1 MRMTPSPPL
10 RAGKTDRLVVLDGLR
25 GVAAFAVIL
34 DHVPSESLRAL
45 LPGRYLAV
53 DFFLVLS
60 GLVLARAYGTQLEKP
75 GMAWSFIKARII
87 RLYPF
92 YLVGLL
98 FGLSVATLLAYL
110 QWSEYGYSGIAVGLV
125 FGLLFLPDPATMHTD
140 AETLFPLNPP
150 TWTVFMELV
159 VNIIY
164 ATTIRFLRQNVLIVV
179 LGILGVACAI
189 SIMSSEDLG
198 PGWKWSHLETGLV
211 RVLFTFLMGVCL
223 QRVLHHAKAFT
234 VPAWIAF
241 ALLIIIMAFPAS
253 EALRRPYDALTALVL
268 MPALI
273 FVSANARVSGFFSR
287 LCIWLG
293 AVSYGVYI
301 LHYPIYLGLNTIMVG
316 LDIQVFGFATVALTA
331 LISAGTAQLVAKL
344 FEKPVRQLLSR
355 RFLPSK
361 PATPR

>member
-1 MRMTPSPPL
+1 MTPSPPL
-10 RAGKTDRLVVLDGLR
+10 RASKAERLVVLDGLR

-60 GLVLARAYGTQLEKP
+60 GLVLARAYGAQLEKP
-75 GMAWSFIKARII
+75 GMAWAFIRARII

-92 YLVGLL
+92 YFVGLL
-98 FGLSVATLLAYL
+98 FGLSVTIMQVYL
-110 QWSEYGYSGIAVGLV
+110 EWSHYGYSGIAISLA
-125 FGLLFLPDPATMHTD
+125 FGILFLPDPATMHTD

-150 TWTVFMELV
+150 AWTVFMELV

-164 ATTIRFLRQNVLIVV
+164 ATTTRFLRQNVLIIV
-179 LGILGVACAI
+179 LCILGVACTMA
-189 SIMSSEDLG
+189 IMSTEDLG
-198 PGWKWSHLETGLV
+198 PGWKWSHLQTGLV

-223 QRVLHHAKAFT
+223 QRVLHHAKGFT
-234 VPAWIAF
+234 MPAWIAF
-241 ALLIIIMAFPAS
+241 VLLVMIMAFPAS
-253 EALRRPYDALTALVL
+253 DSLRRPYDALTAIVL

-273 FVSANARVSGFFSR
+273 FVSANAQVSGLFSR

-316 LDIQVFGFATVALTA
+316 LDIHAFGFVTVVLTA
-331 LISAGTAQLVAKL
+331 LISAVIAQLVAIF
-344 FEKPVRQLLSR
+344 FEKPVRLFLSR
-355 RFLPSK
+355 RFM
-361 PATPR
+361 PRKETSAS

>member
-1 MRMTPSPPL
+1 MTPSPPR

-60 GLVLARAYGTQLEKP
+60 GLVLARAYGAQLDKP
-75 GMAWSFIKARII
+75 AMAWAFIKARMI

-92 YLVGLL
+92 YFVGLL

-110 QWSEYGYSGIAVGLV
+110 QWSEYSYSGIAISLA

-150 TWTVFMELV
+150 AWTVFMELV
-159 VNIIY
+159 VNIVY
-164 ATTIRFLRQNVLIVV
+164 ATTIRFLRQNALILM
-179 LGILGVACAI
+179 LGILGVVCAL

-198 PGWKWSHLETGLV
+198 PGWKWSHLQTGLI

-241 ALLIIIMAFPAS
+241 VLLVMIMAFPAS
-253 EALRRPYDALTALVL
+253 EPLRRPYDALTAIVL

-301 LHYPIYLGLNTIMVG
+301 LHYPIYLGLNTVMAG
-316 LDIQVFGFATVALTA
+316 LNIQVFGFITVVLTA
-331 LISAGTAQLVAKL
+331 LISAVTAQLVTTF
-344 FEKPVRQLLSR
+344 FEEPVRKLLSR
-355 RFLPSK
+355 RFLPRI
-361 PATPR
+361 PR